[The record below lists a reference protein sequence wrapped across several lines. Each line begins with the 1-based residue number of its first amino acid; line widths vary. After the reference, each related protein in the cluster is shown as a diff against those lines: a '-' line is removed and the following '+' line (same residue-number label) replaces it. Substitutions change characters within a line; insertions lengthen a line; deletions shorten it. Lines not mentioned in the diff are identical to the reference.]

1 MGLSVSRNLGQLS
14 GNRPCG
20 LVSRTECGGPRIEAG
35 QQLGDAC
42 YNPAERR
49 EWGWALERREEVGKF
64 WVLSTVSNELGVVRC
79 RRRKTV
85 KRTWFGSQQLEGP
98 NHHRPK

>member
-1 MGLSVSRNLGQLS
+1 MGLLVSRNLGQLS

-20 LVSRTECGGPRIEAG
+20 LVSRTECGEPRIEAG

-49 EWGWALERREEVGKF
+49 EWGRHWKGGKK
-64 WVLSTVSNELGVVRC
+64 WGNSGCC
-79 RRRKTV
+79 RQFLT
-85 KRTWFGSQQLEGP
+85 S
-98 NHHRPK
+98 